1 MRLGRSVAFA
11 IVVFLVTLIPGFLL
25 GVVLHMDL
33 GRISYSPEPAYV
45 AFRTILSVGVIINV
59 TIVYLVFLRPIQ
71 DDLWTQVIGM
81 ALAVELMRY
90 VLSRSLGYTT
100 DESFT
105 WIGLVK
111 GVSCGVLA
119 AAITLAARRRAAT
132 RSSGQLPLRTQ

>member
-1 MRLGRSVAFA
+1 MRLGRSVVFA
-11 IVVFLVTLIPGFLL
+11 IVVFLITLIPGFLL

-33 GRISYSPEPAYV
+33 ARISYSPEPIYV
-45 AFRTILSVGVIINV
+45 AFRTMLSVGMIINV
-59 TIVYLVFLRPIQ
+59 TIAYLVFLRPLQ
-71 DDLWTQVIGM
+71 EYLWAQVIGM

-111 GVSCGVLA
+111 GVACGVLA
-119 AAITLAARRRAAT
+119 TAITLAARKRAAT
-132 RSSGQLPLRTQ
+132 RSSGQLAS